1 MYPNDQPQI
10 IPPQKPRTL
19 RRIVLIVGVALI
31 ALGVGLHVYRL
42 LNAPTCFT
50 ASDYVEFYGSAPT
63 DVTFEPGAEFFSGT
77 YTFLPGTADLNAA
90 DSDASPSEDATNL
103 AAFYKKHSGKLA
115 AFTIEAAYPSSVEAT
130 SKSVAEK
137 RAAGIKQLLNSAGI
151 PAEMI
156 QTKIEAYN
164 LSDESSEYDAVD
176 TVTLTLASTDVCRE

>member
-1 MYPNDQPQI
+1 MYPNDQLQI

-19 RRIVLIVGVALI
+19 RRIVLIVGVVLV

-50 ASDYVEFYGSAPT
+50 ASDYTEFYGSAPT

-90 DSDASPSEDATNL
+90 DSNASPSEDATNL

-115 AFTIEAAYPSSVEAT
+115 RFTIEAAYPSSAEIT

-137 RAAGIKQLLNSAGI
+137 RAAGIKQLLTNAGI

-156 QTKIEAYN
+156 QTKIEAYD
-164 LSDESSEYDAVD
+164 LTDESIEYDAVNVV
-176 TVTLTLASTDVCRE
+176 TVTLASTGACRE